1 MADKVFAPHYAVPAR
16 RTAGRVAV
24 VAGTPDGLPLSQLLP
39 GEPFDVLE
47 FTSTHAWGRS
57 PVDGVVGFVDCDS
70 LTGEFAAS
78 HIVMAKYAPVHA
90 DASSTSPVLARLPMG
105 ARVAATPSGDDW
117 VEVDGGYVAAN
128 TVVSREIAGGDAVAF
143 ALALRNVAAVAGG
156 RSGDG
161 VDAAGLIFL
170 THALAGA
177 PPARFADL
185 QAATIGTP
193 LAEGDVL
200 RRGDLIFFA
209 DHVAMLVDADTAIH
223 VDDVVKCEALATLH
237 RFGPVVARRRPA

>member
-1 MADKVFAPHYAVPAR
+1 MADRVFAPHYAVPAR
-16 RTAGRVAV
+16 RTAGRAAAV
-24 VAGTPDGLPLSQLLP
+24 TSTPEGLPLSQLLP

-70 LTGEFAAS
+70 LTNEFDAS
-78 HIVMAKYAPVHA
+78 HIVMAKHAPVHA
-90 DASSTSPVLARLPMG
+90 DMSSVSPVLTRLPMG
-105 ARVAATPSGDDW
+105 AWVAATPAGDDW
-117 VEVDGGYVAAN
+117 VEVDGGYVAAD
-128 TVVSREIAGGDAVAF
+128 TVMSREAASGDPVTF
-143 ALALRNVAAVAGG
+143 ALLLRNVAAVAGG

-161 VDAAGLIFL
+161 VDPAGLIFL
-170 THALAGA
+170 THSLAGT
-177 PPARFADL
+177 PPARFTDL

-209 DHVAMLVDADTAIH
+209 DHVVMLVDNDTAIH
-223 VDDVVKCEALATLH
+223 VDGVVKCEPLAALH